1 MKSSLSG
8 TLRIRVSSRSPVAET
23 RGKALAESTIRAS
36 VVDQPEDRG
45 RNSATLARLRRQ
57 VQLRYVVVV
66 IPLLAYLT
74 VFYAYPVIAMLFRSV
89 SEPTWTLTNYSQ
101 LVQTNVYVHV
111 MWITVWISIVVTVC
125 TLILGYP
132 VAYLIS
138 SATTTKSNLLIVL
151 VLVPFWTSI
160 LVRTYA
166 WMVLLGREGI
176 INRVLAVDR
185 AHRPAAALAE
195 HALRGLRLDGAHPAA
210 VHDPAA
216 LQRDARHRSERA
228 ARGGGSGR
236 AAERGLHQ
244 VLLPLSLPGVAAG
257 CLLVFILSLGFY
269 ITPALVG
276 GPKDL
281 MISVLIAQQVDLFNW
296 AFASAL
302 AAVLLVGALL
312 IFVIFNR
319 ILGVEKIF
327 GERAHMSNVAQH
339 WKRNDGRRTP
349 HIQLHAGSSTSSL
362 G

>member
-1 MKSSLSG
+1 
-8 TLRIRVSSRSPVAET
+8 
-23 RGKALAESTIRAS
+23 
-36 VVDQPEDRG
+36 
-45 RNSATLARLRRQ
+45 
-57 VQLRYVVVV
+57 
-66 IPLLAYLT
+66 
-74 VFYAYPVIAMLFRSV
+74 V

-151 VLVPFWTSI
+151 VLIPFWTSI

-176 INRVLAVDR
+176 INQFLQSIGVIDQ
-185 AHRPAAALAE
+185 P
-195 HALRGLRLDGAHPAA
+195 LRLLNTRFA
-210 VHDPAA
+210 VYVSMVHILLPFMILPLYSVMRGID
-216 LQRDARHRSERA
+216 RSVL
-228 ARGGGSGR
+228 R
-236 AAERGLHQ
+236 AAEGLGAKPNAVFRQ

-302 AAVLLVGALL
+302 AAVLLIGALL

-327 GERAHMSNVAQH
+327 GGAH
-339 WKRNDGRRTP
+339 T
-349 HIQLHAGSSTSSL
+349 
-362 G
+362 

>member
-1 MKSSLSG
+1 
-8 TLRIRVSSRSPVAET
+8 
-23 RGKALAESTIRAS
+23 LAESTIRAS

-176 INRVLAVDR
+176 INQFLQSIGVIDQ
-185 AHRPAAALAE
+185 P
-195 HALRGLRLDGAHPAA
+195 LRLLNTRFA
-210 VHDPAA
+210 VYVSMVHILLPFMILPLYSVMRGID
-216 LQRDARHRSERA
+216 RSVL
-228 ARGGGSGR
+228 R
-236 AAERGLHQ
+236 AAEGLGAKPNAVFRQ

-302 AAVLLVGALL
+302 AAVLLIGALL

-327 GERAHMSNVAQH
+327 GGA
-339 WKRNDGRRTP
+339 RT
-349 HIQLHAGSSTSSL
+349 
-362 G
+362 

>member
-1 MKSSLSG
+1 M
-8 TLRIRVSSRSPVAET
+8 
-23 RGKALAESTIRAS
+23 AESTAS
-36 VVDQPEDRG
+36 VPVTDQRENAG
-45 RNSATLARLRRQ
+45 RNRARLARLRRD
-57 VQLRYVVVV
+57 VQLRYVAVV
-66 IPLLAYLT
+66 IPLVLYLLF
-74 VFYAYPVIAMLFRSV
+74 FYAYPVIAMLFRSV
-89 SEPTWTLTNYSQ
+89 SEPTWSLTNYGH
-101 LVQTNVYVHV
+101 LLRTNVYVHV

-125 TLILGYP
+125 TLLLGYP

-138 SATTTKSNLLIVL
+138 SVTTTKSNLLIVL

-166 WMVLLGREGI
+166 WMVLLGRQGI
-176 INRVLAVDR
+176 INE
-185 AHRPAAALAE
+185 ALQSM
-195 HALRGLRLDGAHPAA
+195 GIIDQPLRLLNTRFA
-210 VHDPAA
+210 VYVSMVHILLPFMILPLYSVMRGID
-216 LQRDARHRSERA
+216 RSVL
-228 ARGGGSGR
+228 R
-236 AAERGLHQ
+236 AAEGLGARPSAVFRQ
-244 VLLPLSLPGVAAG
+244 VMLPLSLPGVAAG

-327 GERAHMSNVAQH
+327 GEVRS
-339 WKRNDGRRTP
+339 
-349 HIQLHAGSSTSSL
+349 
-362 G
+362 

>member
-1 MKSSLSG
+1 
-8 TLRIRVSSRSPVAET
+8 
-23 RGKALAESTIRAS
+23 LAESTAS
-36 VVDQPEDRG
+36 VSIADQSESAG
-45 RNSATLARLRRQ
+45 RNRATLARLRRE
-57 VQLRYVVVV
+57 VQLRYIAVV
-66 IPLLAYLT
+66 IPLILYLLF
-74 VFYAYPVIAMLFRSV
+74 FYAYPVIAMLFRSV
-89 SEPTWTLTNYSQ
+89 SEPTWSLTNYSH

-111 MWITVWISIVVTVC
+111 MWITVWISIVVTIC

-138 SATTTKSNLLIVL
+138 SVTTTKSNLLIVL

-166 WMVLLGREGI
+166 WMVLLGRQGI
-176 INRVLAVDR
+176 INELLQSMGIIDQ
-185 AHRPAAALAE
+185 P
-195 HALRGLRLDGAHPAA
+195 LRLLNTRFA
-210 VHDPAA
+210 VYVSMVHILLPFMILPLYSVMRGID
-216 LQRDARHRSERA
+216 RSVL
-228 ARGGGSGR
+228 R
-236 AAERGLHQ
+236 AAEGLGARPSAVFRQ
-244 VLLPLSLPGVAAG
+244 VMLPLSLPGVAAG

-327 GERAHMSNVAQH
+327 GEVRS
-339 WKRNDGRRTP
+339 
-349 HIQLHAGSSTSSL
+349 
-362 G
+362 

>member
-1 MKSSLSG
+1 
-8 TLRIRVSSRSPVAET
+8 
-23 RGKALAESTIRAS
+23 
-36 VVDQPEDRG
+36 
-45 RNSATLARLRRQ
+45 
-57 VQLRYVVVV
+57 
-66 IPLLAYLT
+66 
-74 VFYAYPVIAMLFRSV
+74 
-89 SEPTWTLTNYSQ
+89 
-101 LVQTNVYVHV
+101 
-111 MWITVWISIVVTVC
+111 MWITVWISIVVTIC

-138 SATTTKSNLLIVL
+138 SVTTTKSNLLIVL

-166 WMVLLGREGI
+166 WMVLLGRQGI
-176 INRVLAVDR
+176 INELLQSMGIIDQ
-185 AHRPAAALAE
+185 P
-195 HALRGLRLDGAHPAA
+195 LRLLNTRFA
-210 VHDPAA
+210 VYVSMVHILLPFMILPLYSVMRGID
-216 LQRDARHRSERA
+216 RSVL
-228 ARGGGSGR
+228 R
-236 AAERGLHQ
+236 AAEGLGARPSAVFRQ
-244 VLLPLSLPGVAAG
+244 VMLPLSLPGVAAG

-327 GERAHMSNVAQH
+327 GEVRS
-339 WKRNDGRRTP
+339 
-349 HIQLHAGSSTSSL
+349 
-362 G
+362 

>member
-1 MKSSLSG
+1 M
-8 TLRIRVSSRSPVAET
+8 
-23 RGKALAESTIRAS
+23 AESTAS
-36 VVDQPEDRG
+36 VSVTDQLERTG
-45 RNSATLARLRRQ
+45 RNRATLARLRRQ
-57 VQLRYVVVV
+57 VQLRYIAVV
-66 IPLLAYLT
+66 IPLILYLLF
-74 VFYAYPVIAMLFRSV
+74 FYAYPVIAMLFRSV
-89 SEPTWTLTNYSQ
+89 SEPSWSLTNYSH
-101 LVQTNVYVHV
+101 LLRTSVYVHV
-111 MWITVWISIVVTVC
+111 MWITVWISIVVTIC

-138 SATTTKSNLLIVL
+138 SVTTTKSNLLIVL

-166 WMVLLGREGI
+166 WMVLLGRQGI
-176 INRVLAVDR
+176 INELLQSLGIIDQ
-185 AHRPAAALAE
+185 P
-195 HALRGLRLDGAHPAA
+195 LRLLNTRFA
-210 VHDPAA
+210 VYVSMVHILLPFMILPLYSVMRGID
-216 LQRDARHRSERA
+216 RSVL
-228 ARGGGSGR
+228 R
-236 AAERGLHQ
+236 AAEGLGARPSAVFRQ
-244 VLLPLSLPGVAAG
+244 VMLPLSLPGVAAG

-327 GERAHMSNVAQH
+327 GEVRS
-339 WKRNDGRRTP
+339 
-349 HIQLHAGSSTSSL
+349 
-362 G
+362 

>member
-1 MKSSLSG
+1 M
-8 TLRIRVSSRSPVAET
+8 
-23 RGKALAESTIRAS
+23 AESTAS
-36 VVDQPEDRG
+36 VPVTDQLERAG
-45 RNSATLARLRRQ
+45 RNRATLARLRRQ
-57 VQLRYVVVV
+57 VQLRYIAVV
-66 IPLLAYLT
+66 IPLVLYLLF
-74 VFYAYPVIAMLFRSV
+74 FYAYPVIAMLFRSV
-89 SEPTWTLTNYSQ
+89 SEPTWSLTNYSH
-101 LVQTNVYVHV
+101 LLRTNVYVHV

-138 SATTTKSNLLIVL
+138 SVTTTKSNLLIVL

-166 WMVLLGREGI
+166 WMVLLGRQGI
-176 INRVLAVDR
+176 INELLQSMGIIDQ
-185 AHRPAAALAE
+185 P
-195 HALRGLRLDGAHPAA
+195 LRLLNTRFA
-210 VHDPAA
+210 VYVAMVHILLPFMILPLYSVMRGID
-216 LQRDARHRSERA
+216 RSVLL
-228 ARGGGSGR
+228 
-236 AAERGLHQ
+236 AAEGLGARPRAVFTQ
-244 VLLPLSLPGVAAG
+244 VMLPLSLPGVAAG

-327 GERAHMSNVAQH
+327 GEVRS
-339 WKRNDGRRTP
+339 
-349 HIQLHAGSSTSSL
+349 
-362 G
+362 

>member
-1 MKSSLSG
+1 
-8 TLRIRVSSRSPVAET
+8 
-23 RGKALAESTIRAS
+23 LAESTAS
-36 VVDQPEDRG
+36 VSIADQTESAG
-45 RNSATLARLRRQ
+45 RNRATLARLRRE
-57 VQLRYVVVV
+57 VQLRYIAVV
-66 IPLLAYLT
+66 IPLILYLLF
-74 VFYAYPVIAMLFRSV
+74 FYAYPVIAMLFRSV
-89 SEPTWTLTNYSQ
+89 SEPTWSLTNYSH

-111 MWITVWISIVVTVC
+111 MWITVWISIVVTIC

-138 SATTTKSNLLIVL
+138 SVTTTKSNLLIVL

-166 WMVLLGREGI
+166 WMVLLGRQGI
-176 INRVLAVDR
+176 INELLQSLGIIDQ
-185 AHRPAAALAE
+185 P
-195 HALRGLRLDGAHPAA
+195 LRLLNTRFA
-210 VHDPAA
+210 VYVSMVHILLPFMILPLYSVMRGID
-216 LQRDARHRSERA
+216 RSVL
-228 ARGGGSGR
+228 R
-236 AAERGLHQ
+236 AAEGLGARPSAVFRQ
-244 VLLPLSLPGVAAG
+244 VMLPLSLPGVAAG

-327 GERAHMSNVAQH
+327 GGA
-339 WKRNDGRRTP
+339 RT
-349 HIQLHAGSSTSSL
+349 
-362 G
+362 

>member
-1 MKSSLSG
+1 M
-8 TLRIRVSSRSPVAET
+8 
-23 RGKALAESTIRAS
+23 AESTVPAS
-36 VVDQPEDRG
+36 VVDQPEARG

-57 VQLRYVVVV
+57 VQLRYIAVV
-66 IPLLAYLT
+66 IPLLAYLIF
-74 VFYAYPVIAMLFRSV
+74 FYAYPVIAMLFRSV
-89 SEPTWTLTNYSQ
+89 SEPTWSLTNYSQ
-101 LVQTNVYVHV
+101 LVKTNVYVHV
-111 MWITVWISIVVTVC
+111 LWITCWISIVVTLC

-138 SATTTKSNLLIVL
+138 SVTTTKSNLLIVL

-176 INRVLAVDR
+176 INQFLQSTGMIDQPLRLLNTRLAVYVSMVHILLPFMILPLYSVMRGIDR
-185 AHRPAAALAE
+185 S
-195 HALRGLRLDGAHPAA
+195 
-210 VHDPAA
+210 V
-216 LQRDARHRSERA
+216 LQ
-228 ARGGGSGR
+228 
-236 AAERGLHQ
+236 AAEGLGARPSAVFRQ

-296 AFASAL
+296 PFASAL
-302 AAVLLVGALL
+302 AAVLLIGALL

-327 GERAHMSNVAQH
+327 G
-339 WKRNDGRRTP
+339 GTRT
-349 HIQLHAGSSTSSL
+349 
-362 G
+362 

>member
-1 MKSSLSG
+1 
-8 TLRIRVSSRSPVAET
+8 
-23 RGKALAESTIRAS
+23 LAESTARVPVTDQLES
-36 VVDQPEDRG
+36 VT
-45 RNSATLARLRRQ
+45 RNRATLARLRRG
-57 VQLRYVVVV
+57 VQLRYIAVV
-66 IPLLAYLT
+66 IPLVLYLLF
-74 VFYAYPVIAMLFRSV
+74 FYAYPVIAMLFRSV
-89 SEPTWTLTNYSQ
+89 SEPTWSLTNYSH
-101 LVQTNVYVHV
+101 LLRTNVYVHV

-138 SATTTKSNLLIVL
+138 SVTTTKSNLLIVL

-166 WMVLLGREGI
+166 WMVLLGRQGI
-176 INRVLAVDR
+176 INELLESLGIINE
-185 AHRPAAALAE
+185 P
-195 HALRGLRLDGAHPAA
+195 LRLLNTRFA
-210 VHDPAA
+210 VYVSMVHILLPFMILPLYSVMRGID
-216 LQRDARHRSERA
+216 RSVL
-228 ARGGGSGR
+228 R
-236 AAERGLHQ
+236 AAEGLGARPRAVFTQ
-244 VLLPLSLPGVAAG
+244 VMLPLSLPGVAAG

-302 AAVLLVGALL
+302 AAVLLIGALL

-327 GERAHMSNVAQH
+327 GEVRS
-339 WKRNDGRRTP
+339 
-349 HIQLHAGSSTSSL
+349 
-362 G
+362 

>member
-1 MKSSLSG
+1 
-8 TLRIRVSSRSPVAET
+8 
-23 RGKALAESTIRAS
+23 LAESTAS
-36 VVDQPEDRG
+36 VSIADQSESAG
-45 RNSATLARLRRQ
+45 RNRATLARLRRE
-57 VQLRYVVVV
+57 VQLRYIAVV
-66 IPLLAYLT
+66 IPLILYLLF
-74 VFYAYPVIAMLFRSV
+74 FYAYPVIAMLFRSV
-89 SEPTWTLTNYSQ
+89 SEPTWSLTNYSH

-111 MWITVWISIVVTVC
+111 MWITVWISIVVTIC

-138 SATTTKSNLLIVL
+138 SVTTTKSNLLIVL

-166 WMVLLGREGI
+166 WMVLLGRQGI
-176 INRVLAVDR
+176 INELLQSMGIIDQ
-185 AHRPAAALAE
+185 P
-195 HALRGLRLDGAHPAA
+195 LRLLNTRFA
-210 VHDPAA
+210 VYVSMVHILLPFMILPLYSVMRGID
-216 LQRDARHRSERA
+216 RSVL
-228 ARGGGSGR
+228 R
-236 AAERGLHQ
+236 AAEGLGARPSAVFRQ
-244 VLLPLSLPGVAAG
+244 VMLPLSLPGVAAG

-269 ITPALVG
+269 NTPALVG

-327 GERAHMSNVAQH
+327 GEVRS
-339 WKRNDGRRTP
+339 
-349 HIQLHAGSSTSSL
+349 
-362 G
+362 